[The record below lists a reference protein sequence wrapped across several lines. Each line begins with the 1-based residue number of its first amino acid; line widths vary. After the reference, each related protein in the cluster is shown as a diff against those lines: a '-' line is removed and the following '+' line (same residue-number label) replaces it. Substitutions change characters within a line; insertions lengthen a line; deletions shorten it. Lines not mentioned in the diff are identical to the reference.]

1 MSLEGDGIQDE
12 YAVTALQIFEYCGAD
27 SSSSLRVDALMDKFA
42 PFVKTNKSEYSY
54 LKSLLDPDQNN
65 PEITVAKLAESLNK
79 YSESQ
84 KVKVDLE
91 ESFNLRNGQ
100 APHDSD
106 SGISTDGFQ
115 LIEELQCELR
125 EKSHLAHQLRS
136 QLDFTDRQHEEAVSA
151 LTAERDSLRS
161 HLNMLR
167 EENMI
172 LTHVRRDYEDVCE
185 RLCNSERALDD
196 VKRQLECSKK
206 KLRVMTQQVC
216 TLESEKL
223 TLSELLAKSKEECH
237 RINDRYA
244 SRQSALLEQ
253 NERLRSEHA
262 DLSVRLQDHDEVM
275 QTVLKEKI
283 LLEMELKE
291 MLNKTNQTQ
300 LRMDRSIDISYT
312 EDQMLTALDSLNADS
327 RFCSDKR
334 IIDESFTF
342 KDEGRP
348 TNMSLFDEIRLSF
361 CNMSRHN
368 ITDISTND
376 KDLDNSNSEIATQTG
391 STDNEKD
398 SVIDTEYINVEVQT
412 DINKSNQTSDGETQT
427 NVEQNCFNNAE
438 IQTIHVSYQSSDV
451 ETQTVIDQSE
461 TKNAEVQTD
470 PANKLVYSEVQTND
484 TRTLTTDV
492 ETKSIQVSYQS
503 SDVETQT
510 IIDQNETKNAEVQT
524 DPANKLVY
532 SEVQTNDTRTL
543 TTDVETK
550 SIQVSYQ
557 SSDVEIQTII
567 DQNETKNTEVH
578 TDPANKLVNSE
589 VQTNDTRTLTC
600 NVETQTEIKPRNTQ
614 NKANIRNFKILMKS
628 RRTKKDAAIQTD
640 INTNNNVNKCLEC
653 DKFDKYTIKLEKDYK
668 NSHNMLLD
676 VKNEIEK
683 YENNLNVLKN
693 IVDEGNDRNSYL
705 KSVVD
710 GLRVNLSVL
719 EAACS
724 KQNEEIEKLTCSVT
738 SIEVQTEFEQ
748 VSTYSQTDLPCST
761 CVKRNGSHRLRK
773 YLWDPL
779 KCLFQAFAVI
789 CFVFALSALYGVS
802 RRWQSPCTPLA
813 PWSWLQPH
821 DLMDLFFRI
830 EYIADVPM

>member
-65 PEITVAKLAESLNK
+65 PEITVPKLAESLNK

-206 KLRVMTQQVC
+206 KIRVMTQQVS

-368 ITDISTND
+368 ITDISTNN
-376 KDLDNSNSEIATQTG
+376 KDLDNSNSDNATQTD

-412 DINKSNQTSDGETQT
+412 DINKSMRTSDGETQTNIEHNDFKNAEIQTLKGYMSTSNGETQNNRKQCEFKNVETQTVQVSNQTSDGETQT
-427 NVEQNCFNNAE
+427 NLEQNYFKNTE
-438 IQTIHVSYQSSDV
+438 IKTIHVSYQSSDV

-461 TKNAEVQTD
+461 TKNAEVQI
-470 PANKLVYSEVQTND
+470 NS
-484 TRTLTTDV
+484 
-492 ETKSIQVSYQS
+492 
-503 SDVETQT
+503 
-510 IIDQNETKNAEVQT
+510 
-524 DPANKLVY
+524 
-532 SEVQTNDTRTL
+532 
-543 TTDVETK
+543 
-550 SIQVSYQ
+550 
-557 SSDVEIQTII
+557 
-567 DQNETKNTEVH
+567 
-578 TDPANKLVNSE
+578 ANKLVNSE
-589 VQTNDTRTLTC
+589 VQTNDTRILTTDVETKSIQVSNQSSDVETQTILDQNETKNAEVQTNDTRTLTS
-600 NVETQTEIKPRNTQ
+600 NVETQTEMKPRNTQ
-614 NKANIRNFKILMKS
+614 NKAKIRNFKNLIKS
-628 RRTKKDAAIQTD
+628 RRTKNVEIQTD

-653 DKFDKYTIKLEKDYK
+653 DKFDQYTIQLEKDYT
-668 NSHNMLLD
+668 NSHNMLSD

-724 KQNEEIEKLTCSVT
+724 KQNEEIEKLSCSVS

-748 VSTYSQTDLPCST
+748 VSTYSQTDLPCSS

-773 YLWDPL
+773 YL
-779 KCLFQAFAVI
+779 CLFP
-789 CFVFALSALYGVS
+789 G
-802 RRWQSPCTPLA
+802 T
-813 PWSWLQPH
+813 H
-821 DLMDLFFRI
+821 
-830 EYIADVPM
+830 